1 MSASLRFRHWLALAA
16 MLLAVSA
23 PAHAGTTFQ
32 GVVTHVTDGDSLWVR
47 PDAGGAPREVR
58 IHGIDAPEICQPFGD
73 QSRRALATQVLHRAV
88 TVKSRAQDSY
98 ERTLANVT
106 AGGQDVGGWMVRHGH
121 AWSYRFRGKGGP
133 YQAQEASARTERLG
147 LWRSGYPVN
156 PRQFRKQHGSC
167 Y

>member
-1 MSASLRFRHWLALAA
+1 MIASLRFRRWLALAA
-16 MLLAVSA
+16 MLLAVAA
-23 PAHAGTTFQ
+23 PAHAATFQ
-32 GVVTHVTDGDSLWVR
+32 GVVTHVTDGDSIWVR
-47 PDAGGAPREVR
+47 PDAGGAPHEVR

-73 QSRRALATQVLHRAV
+73 QSRQALAAQVLHRAV

-98 ERTLANVT
+98 QRTLANVT

-133 YQAQEASARTERLG
+133 YQAQEASARAERLG
-147 LWRSGYPVN
+147 LWRSGDLMN